1 MTDSEIMD
9 MKEKIYNGLEM
20 IMEKAEKIG
29 KSKSEYS
36 IDELYK
42 MADILKD
49 TAKGFKDLAKAHKIF
64 SEHSIERY

>member
-1 MTDSEIMD
+1 MTDNEIAE
-9 MKEKIYNGLEM
+9 MKERIYDGLDM

-49 TAKGFKDLAKAHKIF
+49 TAKSFKDLAKAHKIF